1 MRRAPS
7 LPLRSLRARP
17 SRTLLT
23 VFGIILGVAV
33 ILAISITNLSTLDS
47 INNLFSE
54 ASGKANLVVT
64 SSASGESGIREDL
77 VPRVLSVPGVRFAIP
92 TIHVQTMI
100 ADELTPSRVDMSLF
114 GQVSG
119 GLMLYGVDP
128 SLDPDAREYKVVE
141 GRFLSPALDI
151 HEIVLVKDYA
161 VQKRLT
167 LGRDVRVLTP
177 GGVEPLRIVGL
188 ISKEGPGQLNNGAFG
203 VIPLRAAQT
212 LFGREGELDQIE
224 IVASPRA
231 AAGQGLD
238 SLKEALQARLGK
250 SYSVIYPST
259 QGKRVTQ
266 MVNTYQLGLNFF
278 SVIAL
283 FVGAFLIYNAF
294 SMTVVERTREIGM
307 LRTIGM
313 TRPQI
318 MRQILAEALLLG
330 IVGAALGVALGM
342 VLAQGLIRLMEL
354 LVGQQVDQIAV
365 PLDGL
370 FMSILVG
377 LGVTLGAA
385 LLPAWQASRISPLE
399 ALRIRGST
407 QESWIVTRGWVIGLV
422 LIVISYLSFFFNPF
436 PPAWQYQVGSTA
448 VFALFVGATLLIPVT
463 VSVWEKAARPGMR
476 QLYGSEGELGARNT
490 QRAKLRTTLTVAA
503 LMIGVAM
510 ILGIRSLTDS
520 FEHDIREWINVYIG
534 GDLFVYS
541 NLPLDPSFGSKL
553 ESVEGVAAAAPVRY
567 LDTTKINV
575 DGSQDPLSF
584 MAVDPNSYRRVT
596 SFVFAAGQGNSGQM
610 LDRLALGDGVFISS
624 VVSEKY
630 GIKQGDTIKLK
641 TRSGD
646 RSLPVLG
653 VVVDFYNQGLVIE
666 GSWRDM
672 QRYYGLDDVAAFLLK
687 LTPGITPDEVKT
699 RIENTYGKQL
709 HLTVESNTAIKT
721 RALQL
726 TGQAFTLFDVLA
738 TIAVV
743 VAALGVVN
751 TMMMNVLERTQEIGM
766 LRSLG
771 MTKLQV
777 VKMVLAEAGIMG
789 LIGGAFGLGFGLFL
803 SRLFLLAIAQVQGYD
818 LNFVLPM
825 QGIVISLIIALIVSQ
840 LAGLLPARRA
850 AGIRI
855 IESIHFE

>member
-1 MRRAPS
+1 M
-7 LPLRSLRARP
+7 
-17 SRTLLT
+17 
-23 VFGIILGVAV
+23 FGIVLGVAV
-33 ILAISITNLSTLDS
+33 ILAISITNLSTLAS

-77 VPRVLSVPGVRFAIP
+77 VRRIISVHGVRFAIP
-92 TIHVQTMI
+92 TLHVQTLL
-100 ADELTPSRVDMSLF
+100 ADEVSSSQVDMSFF
-114 GQVSG
+114 GQVTG
-119 GLMLYGVDP
+119 GLELYGVDP
-128 SLDPDAREYKVVE
+128 NLDTSAREYKIVA
-141 GRFLSPALDI
+141 GRFLSPDLNV
-151 HEIVLVKDYA
+151 HEVVLVKDYA
-161 VQKRLT
+161 EQKRLGVGGD
-167 LGRDVRVLTP
+167 LRILTP

-188 ISKEGPGQLNNGAFG
+188 MSKEGPGLLNNGAFG
-203 VIPLRAAQT
+203 VLPLNAAQT

-224 IVASPRA
+224 IVATPQA
-231 AAGQGLD
+231 AAGGGLD
-238 SLKEALQARLGK
+238 LLKQALQARLGK
-250 SYSVIYPST
+250 SYSVIYPAT

-318 MRQILAEALLLG
+318 MRQILSEAVVLG
-330 IVGAALGVALGM
+330 LVGAALGVALGI

-354 LVGQQVDQIAV
+354 LVGQEVTPAGV

-370 FMSILVG
+370 ATSILVG
-377 LGVTLGAA
+377 LGVTLAAA
-385 LLPAWQASRISPLE
+385 LIPAWQAGRISPLE
-399 ALRIRGST
+399 ALRIRGNP
-407 QESWIVTRGWVIGLV
+407 QEGWMVTRGWLLGLV
-422 LIVISYLSFFFNPF
+422 LITLAYLSFFLNPF
-436 PPAWQYQVGSTA
+436 PPAWQYQVGSTG

-463 VSVWEKAARPGMR
+463 VSAWERAVRSGMR
-476 QLYGSEGELGARNT
+476 RLYGNEGELGARNT

-503 LMIGVAM
+503 LMVGVAM

-520 FEHDIREWINVYIG
+520 FEHDIRDWINVYIG

-541 NLPLDPSFGSKL
+541 NLPLDPGFESKL
-553 ESVEGVAAAAPVRY
+553 ESIEGVVAAAPVRY
-567 LDTTKINV
+567 LNTNEINV
-575 DGSQDPLSF
+575 DGSQDPLAF
-584 MAVDPNSYRRVT
+584 MAVDPASYRRVT
-596 SFVFAAGQGNSGQM
+596 SFAFTSNQGDPGTL
-610 LDRLALGDGVFISS
+610 LDRLSLGDGVFISS
-624 VVSEKY
+624 VVSERY
-630 GIKQGDTIKLK
+630 GLKQGDSIRLK
-641 TRSGD
+641 TRRGD
-646 RSLPVLG
+646 RSFPIVA

-672 QRYYGLDDVAAFLLK
+672 QRYYGVNDAAAFLLK
-687 LTPGITPDEVKT
+687 LAPGQAPETVKAN
-699 RIENTYGKQL
+699 IDSTYGKQL
-709 HLTVESNTAIKT
+709 HLTVESNSAIKG

-726 TGQAFTLFDVLA
+726 TSQAFTLFDVLA

-771 MTKLQV
+771 MTRLQV
-777 VKMVLAEAGIMG
+777 IKMVLAEAGIMG
-789 LIGGAFGLGFGLFL
+789 LIGGAFGLAFGLFL
-803 SRLFLLAIAQVQGYD
+803 SRLFLIAITQVQGYD
-818 LNFVLPM
+818 LSYILPT
-825 QGIVISLIIALIVSQ
+825 QGILISVVIALIVSQ

-850 AGIRI
+850 ASIRI